1 MLVVNVTFAV
11 DEKTKQRMD
20 NFRDINWSA
29 VARTAVEKR
38 VGELEFLENVTK
50 HSELT
55 ELDAVQLG
63 KKIKASLVKIVR
75 S

>member
-1 MLVVNVTFAV
+1 MVNVTFAV
-11 DEKTKQRMD
+11 DEKTKQRMN

-50 HSELT
+50 NSELT

-63 KKIKASLVKIVR
+63 KRIKAGMARKATR
-75 S
+75 

>member
-1 MLVVNVTFAV
+1 MVNVTFAV
-11 DEKTKQRMD
+11 DAKTKQRMD

-50 HSELT
+50 NSELT

-63 KKIKASLVKIVR
+63 KRIKASMAKRAR